1 MEKIDQ
7 QEDSSSLSFLK
18 KFILIL
24 VFFTL
29 TPIALVS
36 SVISLVAI
44 ANLNTGEVLGESIN
58 IVESP
63 QPGVQVFASLPSD
76 FPGISGEIIENDA
89 RGELLRQFLEKYNSP
104 IEPHAEFMVKKS
116 DEYGLDFRLL
126 TAIAMKESGLGK
138 AMPYDDC
145 NNAWGYG
152 IHSAGILC
160 FDSWEEGID
169 YVSRGLKENYI
180 DKGYITVEEIMTKY
194 AHPDSNT
201 WADGVNM
208 YMERILD
215 N

>member
-1 MEKIDQ
+1 MEKINQ
-7 QEDSSSLSFLK
+7 LEDHSSFFK
-18 KFILIL
+18 KIILIL
-24 VFFTL
+24 VFFTV

-36 SVISLVAI
+36 SVVSLVAI
-44 ANLNTGEVLGESIN
+44 TNSNAGAVLGESVS

-89 RGELLRQFLEKYNSP
+89 RGEIIRQFLEKYNSP
-104 IEPHAEFMVKKS
+104 MEPYAQSLVDKS

-138 AMPYDDC
+138 AMPTPNC

-152 IHSAGILC
+152 IHSAGTLC
-160 FDSWEEGID
+160 FDTWEEGID
-169 YVSRGLKENYI
+169 YVANGLKTNYL
-180 DKGYITVEEIMTKY
+180 DMGYVTIEEIMTKY
-194 AHPDSNT
+194 AHPDSTT

-208 YMERILD
+208 YMEKIIE